1 MSNEIPGFIF
11 KIETFIKDLEDPND
25 MVKEI
30 LEYQGVRTNKE
41 LRKEYR
47 EKKEKS

>member
-11 KIETFIKDLEDPND
+11 KIETYIKDLEDPKD

-30 LEYQGVRTNKE
+30 LEYQGVRTNKD